1 MDSNRQY
8 SLRSSK
14 CHKTASPILA
24 PAKQY
29 AMNNEKLEESA
40 IDLSFLRTTELD
52 FMQNIHKR
60 YTLYYDETNNIRRL
74 TLTDFGLNHDA
85 LDCFVLGGIALEP
98 GAVLP
103 DIAALRALLRI
114 QGSAPEMKLK
124 HLVQGDYAAC
134 LDSIKVEHFLTWL
147 LKAPVYIHY
156 SNFSV
161 LNWSIVDLIDSLIVQ
176 ERFRYLEH
184 VRDEL
189 KNELHALVRLD
200 PLGYFRLLKTFDYP
214 NVAVGRIPEFVNA
227 VRAFLFRNG
236 FLFRNTATM
245 KLCDLLKDAA
255 CDTTL
260 DFLVDNESN
269 ILVDSFDTVFLHRL
283 ATFTNAVHVFDEE
296 PQIRMSLEKERIV
309 VDGQTITYSFANSRN
324 EPGIQLSD
332 VLCGILGKHFSC
344 MEKLSIEQ
352 LEAWSANLSDQQR
365 RNVALLAELTDKADG
380 ECRALIF
387 NQAPN
392 DSKAKS
398 LWFLHGIEY
407 PEDCRDC

>member
-1 MDSNRQY
+1 MDSNRKY

-14 CHKTASPILA
+14 RHKTASSILA

-40 IDLSFLRTTELD
+40 IDVSFLRTTELA
-52 FMQNIHKR
+52 FMENIHKR

-74 TLTDFGLNHDA
+74 TLTESGLNHDA

-114 QGSAPEMKLK
+114 QDSAPEMKLK

-134 LDSIKVEHFLTWL
+134 LDSRKVEQFLTWL

-161 LNWSIVDLIDSLIVQ
+161 LNWSIVDLIDSLIVS
-176 ERFRYLEH
+176 ERFRHLGYAH
-184 VRDEL
+184 DAL

-200 PLGYFRLLKTFDYP
+200 PLGYFRLLKTFNYP
-214 NVAVGRIPEFVNA
+214 NVAVERIEEFVNA

-245 KLCDLLKDAA
+245 MLCDLLKDAA

-260 DFLVDNESN
+260 DFLVGNDSN

-283 ATFTNAVHVFDEE
+283 ATFTSAVHVFL
-296 PQIRMSLEKERIV
+296 SLIH
-309 VDGQTITYSFANSRN
+309 I
-324 EPGIQLSD
+324 
-332 VLCGILGKHFSC
+332 
-344 MEKLSIEQ
+344 
-352 LEAWSANLSDQQR
+352 
-365 RNVALLAELTDKADG
+365 
-380 ECRALIF
+380 
-387 NQAPN
+387 
-392 DSKAKS
+392 
-398 LWFLHGIEY
+398 
-407 PEDCRDC
+407 

>member
-1 MDSNRQY
+1 
-8 SLRSSK
+8 
-14 CHKTASPILA
+14 
-24 PAKQY
+24 
-29 AMNNEKLEESA
+29 MNNEKHEESA
-40 IDLSFLRTTELD
+40 IDVSFLRTTELD

-74 TLTDFGLNHDA
+74 TLTDCGLNHDA

-103 DIAALRALLRI
+103 DIAALRGLLRI
-114 QGSAPEMKLK
+114 QVSAPEMKLK

-134 LDSIKVEHFLTWL
+134 LDSRKVEQFLTWL

-156 SNFSV
+156 SNFSI
-161 LNWSIVDLIDSLIVQ
+161 LNWSIVDLIDSLIVS
-176 ERFRYLEH
+176 ERFRHLGYAHDL
-184 VRDEL
+184 L
-189 KNELHALVRLD
+189 KNELHALIRLD
-200 PLGYFRLLKTFDYP
+200 PLGYFRLLKTFNYP
-214 NVAVGRIPEFVNA
+214 NVAIDRIEEFVNA

-245 KLCDLLKDAA
+245 MLCDLLKDAA

-260 DFLVDNESN
+260 DFLVGNDSN

-283 ATFTNAVHVFDEE
+283 ATFTSAVHVFDEE

-309 VDGQTITYSFANSRN
+309 VGDQTVAYSFANSRD
-324 EPGIQLSD
+324 EPAIQVSD
-332 VLCGILGKHFSC
+332 VLCGILGKHFSY
-344 MEKLSIEQ
+344 MEKCSIEQ
-352 LEAWSANLSDQQR
+352 LEAWSADLSDQQR
-365 RNVALLAELTDKADG
+365 RNVALLAELTDKADE
-380 ECRALIF
+380 ECHALIF

-398 LWFLHGIEY
+398 LWFLHGIEFPDDY
-407 PEDCRDC
+407 RDS

>member
-1 MDSNRQY
+1 M
-8 SLRSSK
+8 
-14 CHKTASPILA
+14 PIPK
-24 PAKQY
+24 PAKDD
-29 AMNNEKLEESA
+29 AMNNEKQEESS
-40 IDLSFLRTTELD
+40 IDVNCFRPLWLD
-52 FMQNIHKR
+52 FMPNIHKR

-74 TLTDFGLNHDA
+74 SLTDTGLNHDA

-103 DIAALRALLRI
+103 DLAALRALLRI
-114 QGSAPEMKLK
+114 QRLAPEMKLR

-134 LDSIKVEHFLTWL
+134 LGSRKVEHFLTWL
-147 LKAPVYIHY
+147 LEIPIYIHY

-161 LNWSIVDLIDSLIVQ
+161 LNWSIVDLIDSLIVP
-176 ERFRYLEH
+176 ERFRHLGKVH
-184 VRDEL
+184 DEL

-214 NVAVGRIPEFVNA
+214 NVAVERIPEFVSA
-227 VRAFLFRNG
+227 VRTFLFRNG
-236 FLFRNTATM
+236 FVFRNSATM
-245 KLCDLLKDAA
+245 TLCDLLQDAA
-255 CDTTL
+255 RDTTL
-260 DFLVDNESN
+260 DFLVDNDSN
-269 ILVDSFDTVFLHRL
+269 VLVDSFDTVFLNRL

-296 PQIRMSLEKERIV
+296 PQIRASLEQKRIV
-309 VDGQTITYSFANSRN
+309 FGDQVITYRFANSRN
-324 EPGIQLSD
+324 EPAIQVSD

-352 LEAWSANLSDQQR
+352 LEAWNTNLSEQQR
-365 RNVALLAELTDKADG
+365 RNVALLAKLIDKADG
-380 ECRALIF
+380 ECHALIF

-407 PEDCRDC
+407 PEDYRDC

>member
-1 MDSNRQY
+1 MPKNR
-8 SLRSSK
+8 SIHPKADKR
-14 CHKTASPILA
+14 
-24 PAKQY
+24 Y
-29 AMNNEKLEESA
+29 AMNNEKIEKST
-40 IDLSFLRTTELD
+40 IDVSFLISNELE
-52 FMQNIHKR
+52 FMQNIHKQ
-60 YTLYYDETNNIRRL
+60 YTMYYDETNNIRRL
-74 TLTDFGLNHDA
+74 TLTDTGLNHDA

-98 GAVLP
+98 KAVLP
-103 DIAALRALLRI
+103 DIAALRVQLRI
-114 QGSAPEMKLK
+114 QESAPEMKLK
-124 HLVQGDYAAC
+124 HLVRGDYAAC
-134 LDSIKVEHFLTWL
+134 LDSIKIEHFLTWL

-161 LNWSIVDLIDSLIVQ
+161 LNWSIVDLIDSLIVS
-176 ERFRYLEH
+176 ERFRQLRYEH
-184 VRDEL
+184 DEL

-214 NVAVGRIPEFVNA
+214 NVAVDRIQEFVNA

-245 KLCDLLKDAA
+245 MLCDLLKDAA

-283 ATFTNAVHVFDEE
+283 ATFTNAVHVFDDE
-296 PQIRMSLEKERIV
+296 PQIRMSLDKGQIV
-309 VDGQTITYSFANSRN
+309 VGDQTITYSFANSRD
-324 EPGIQLSD
+324 EPGIQVSD

-352 LEAWSANLSDQQR
+352 LEDWKANLSDQQR
-365 RNVALLAELTDKADG
+365 RNVALLAELTDKADE
-380 ECRALIF
+380 ECHALIF

-407 PEDCRDC
+407 PDDYRDC

>member
-1 MDSNRQY
+1 
-8 SLRSSK
+8 
-14 CHKTASPILA
+14 
-24 PAKQY
+24 
-29 AMNNEKLEESA
+29 MNNEKLEEST
-40 IDLSFLRTTELD
+40 IDVSYLRTIGLD

-74 TLTDFGLNHDA
+74 TLTESGLNHDA

-98 GAVLP
+98 GAVLS

-114 QGSAPEMKLK
+114 QDSAPEMKLK

-134 LDSIKVEHFLTWL
+134 LDSRKVEQFLTWL

-161 LNWSIVDLIDSLIVQ
+161 LNWSIVDLIDSLIVS
-176 ERFRYLEH
+176 ERFRHLGYAH
-184 VRDEL
+184 DAL

-200 PLGYFRLLKTFDYP
+200 PLGYFRLLKTFNYP
-214 NVAVGRIPEFVNA
+214 NVAVERIEEFVNA

-245 KLCDLLKDAA
+245 MLCDLLKDAA

-260 DFLVDNESN
+260 DFLVGNDSN

-283 ATFTNAVHVFDEE
+283 ATFTSAVHVFDEE
-296 PQIRMSLEKERIV
+296 PQIRMSLKKERIV
-309 VDGQTITYSFANSRN
+309 VGGQTIAYSFANSRD
-324 EPGIQLSD
+324 EPAIQVSD
-332 VLCGILGKHFSC
+332 VLCGILGKHFSY
-344 MEKLSIEQ
+344 MEKRSIEQ

-365 RNVALLAELTDKADG
+365 RNVALLAELTDKADE
-380 ECRALIF
+380 ECHALIF

-398 LWFLHGIEY
+398 LWFLHGIEF
-407 PEDCRDC
+407 PEDYRDC